1 MGLEHFILFCVGA
14 LSAIVTFFL
23 HVECKLGSVK
33 ASSLVGVLIGLFV
46 LIFPNLLSPFLTRNL
61 PLVCFGA
68 SFVGMASSE
77 VLSSYLLIGFSGLVF
92 TVIFFNMSSF
102 FYGFG
107 GGLGSAACIAV
118 LVSLSIPALRKQ
130 KSISKKVMEIRNYL
144 EVKLKGKK

>member
-1 MGLEHFILFCVGA
+1 MDLEYFLLFFVGA

-23 HVECKLGSVK
+23 QVDCKLGAVK
-33 ASSLVGVLIGLFV
+33 ASALVGVLIGLFV

-68 SFVGMASSE
+68 SFVGMVSSE
-77 VLSSYLLIGFSGLVF
+77 VLSSYLLVGFSGLVF
-92 TVIFFNMSSF
+92 TIIFFNMSSF

-130 KSISKKVMEIRNYL
+130 RTLRDKIKSIIHYIKSKLKSKK
-144 EVKLKGKK
+144 